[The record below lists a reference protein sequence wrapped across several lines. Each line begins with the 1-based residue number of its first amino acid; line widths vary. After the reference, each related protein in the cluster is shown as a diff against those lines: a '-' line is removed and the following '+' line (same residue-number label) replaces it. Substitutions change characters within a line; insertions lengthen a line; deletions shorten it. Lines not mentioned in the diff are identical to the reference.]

1 MTQHKVMQSSS
12 ELLLSK
18 IKQVTELIM
27 YLFKINNRNTGKRC
41 EICSKLTIKT
51 PERRH

>member
-27 YLFKINNRNTGKRC
+27 YLFKISNRNTGKRC
-41 EICSKLTIKT
+41 EMFKVNNKT